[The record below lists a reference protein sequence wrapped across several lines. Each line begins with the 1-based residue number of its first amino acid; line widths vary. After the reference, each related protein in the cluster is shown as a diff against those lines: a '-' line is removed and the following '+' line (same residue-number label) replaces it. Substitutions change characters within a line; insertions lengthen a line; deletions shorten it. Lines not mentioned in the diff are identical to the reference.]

1 MSKKGSADLVYILGD
16 ALRSLRENVGTTI
29 LTSFTLAFSLAIF
42 SLFVFIITNL
52 NAVVEGWGERT
63 QMIVYVKDASVGQAD
78 SIKQAVLQIPGVKSA
93 EYVSKEK
100 ALAELKEELKG
111 HESILDGVDANP
123 LPASFEVRV
132 EDEFNQPARIA
143 EVAGRIK
150 ALEWAEDVQYS
161 REWVEKLSSFIRFIQ
176 LAAIA
181 VGVFLGAATLFII
194 SNTIRLAVYA
204 RKDEIE
210 IMKLVGASDMY
221 VKTPFVLEGLLQG
234 FFGGLL
240 ALCVL
245 ALGRYAVLSEIP
257 SYLRFAVEMPFSA
270 PVFLAFLIGAGML
283 MGVAGSLISMNRFLK
298 V

>member
-1 MSKKGSADLVYILGD
+1 MSKSGSADLVYILGD

-42 SLFVFIITNL
+42 SLFVFVIMNL
-52 NAVVEGWGERT
+52 NGVVEGWGERT
-63 QMIVYVKDASVGQAD
+63 QIIVYVKDGSVGQAD
-78 SIKQAVLQIPGVKSA
+78 SIKQALGRLPGVKSA

-100 ALAELKEELKG
+100 ALAELKDELKG
-111 HESILDGVDANP
+111 HEGILAGVDANP
-123 LPASFEVRV
+123 LPASFEVKV
-132 EDEFNQPARIA
+132 DDEFNQPEKIA
-143 EVAGRIK
+143 ELAGRIK

-161 REWVEKLSSFIRFIQ
+161 REWVEKLSAFIKFIQ

-181 VGVFLGAATLFII
+181 IGVFLGAATLFII

-221 VKTPFVLEGLLQG
+221 VKVPFVLEGLIQG
-234 FFGGLL
+234 LFGGLL
-240 ALCVL
+240 AMCIL
-245 ALGRYAVLSEIP
+245 AVGRYAVLSEIP
-257 SYLRFAVEMPFSA
+257 AYLRFAVEMPLGTGL
-270 PVFLAFLIGAGML
+270 FLAFLAGAGML

>member
-1 MSKKGSADLVYILGD
+1 MGKKGSADLVYIFSD

-42 SLFVFIITNL
+42 SLFIFVITNL
-52 NAVVEGWGERT
+52 NGVVEGWGERT

-78 SIKQAVLQIPGVKSA
+78 SIKDALLKVPGVKSA
-93 EYVSKEK
+93 EFISKEK
-100 ALAELKEELKG
+100 ALAELKDELKG
-111 HESILDGVDANP
+111 HEGILDGVDANP

-132 EDEFNQPARIA
+132 HEEFNQPERVE

-150 ALEWAEDVQYS
+150 ALDWAEEVQYS

-176 LAAIA
+176 LSA
-181 VGVFLGAATLFII
+181 VVIGVFLGAATLFII

-204 RKDEIE
+204 RREEIE

-221 VKTPFVLEGLLQG
+221 VKVPFILEGLIQG
-234 FFGGLL
+234 LFGGLL
-240 ALCVL
+240 AMCVL
-245 ALGRYAVLSEIP
+245 AAGRYALLSEIP
-257 SYLRFAVEMPFSA
+257 PYLQFAVEMPFGTVLFMA
-270 PVFLAFLIGAGML
+270 ILASGGML

>member
-16 ALRSLRENVGTTI
+16 AFRSLRENVGTTI

-42 SLFVFIITNL
+42 SLFVFVITNL

-63 QMIVYVKDASVGQAD
+63 QMIVYVKDASVAQAD
-78 SIKQAVLQIPGVKSA
+78 ALKQAVLKVPGVKSA

-132 EDEFNQPARIA
+132 ADEFNQPERIA

-176 LAAIA
+176 FAAIA

-221 VKTPFVLEGLLQG
+221 VKAPFVLEGLLQG

-245 ALGRYAVLSEIP
+245 ALGRYAVLGEIP
-257 SYLRFAVEMPFSA
+257 AYLRFAVEMPFST

>member
-42 SLFVFIITNL
+42 SLFVFVITNL

-78 SIKQAVLQIPGVKSA
+78 SIKQAVLKIPGVKSA

-100 ALAELKEELKG
+100 ALAQLKEELKG

-132 EDEFNQPARIA
+132 EDEFNQPERIA

-161 REWVEKLSSFIRFIQ
+161 REWVEKLSAFIRFIQ

-221 VKTPFVLEGLLQG
+221 VKVPFVLEGLLQG

-240 ALCVL
+240 AMCVL

-257 SYLRFAVEMPFSA
+257 SYLRFAVEMPFST
-270 PVFLAFLIGAGML
+270 PVFLAFVIGAGML

>member
-16 ALRSLRENVGTTI
+16 AIRSLRENVGTTI

-42 SLFVFIITNL
+42 SLFVFVITNL

-63 QMIVYVKDASVGQAD
+63 QMIVYVKDASVAQAD
-78 SIKQAVLQIPGVKSA
+78 SIKQSLIKISGVKSA

-132 EDEFNQPARIA
+132 EDEFNQPERIA

-221 VKTPFVLEGLLQG
+221 VKAPFVLEGLLQG

-257 SYLRFAVEMPFSA
+257 AYLRFAVEMPFST

>member
-1 MSKKGSADLVYILGD
+1 MGKKGSADLVYIFSD

-42 SLFVFIITNL
+42 SLFIFVITNL
-52 NAVVEGWGERT
+52 NGVVEGWGERT

-78 SIKQAVLQIPGVKSA
+78 SIKYALLKVPGVKSA
-93 EYVSKEK
+93 EFISKEK
-100 ALAELKEELKG
+100 ALAELKDELKG
-111 HESILDGVDANP
+111 HEGILDGVDANP

-132 EDEFNQPARIA
+132 HEEFNQPERVE

-150 ALEWAEDVQYS
+150 ALDWAEEVQYS

-176 LAAIA
+176 LSA
-181 VGVFLGAATLFII
+181 VVIGVFLGAATLFII

-204 RKDEIE
+204 RREEIE

-221 VKTPFVLEGLLQG
+221 VKVPFILEGLIQG
-234 FFGGLL
+234 LFGGLL
-240 ALCVL
+240 AMCVL
-245 ALGRYAVLSEIP
+245 AAGRYALLSEIP
-257 SYLRFAVEMPFSA
+257 PYLQFAVEMPFGTVLFMA
-270 PVFLAFLIGAGML
+270 ILASGGML